1 VWDEGEHLTPI
12 LGRLVRLIPNHED
25 DKEMSALKLLFEH
38 RLDADPLRARLE
50 WLDIVESRS
59 LLWGFIS
66 SPKRELIRSVLN
78 TLNLEIVKRA
88 RPPNVFDFASASV
101 GNMFLAGYVITSL
114 PSLNLLSLTHWVLYL
129 ANLPPAHASSP
140 APSSPQST
148 SSP

>member
-1 VWDEGEHLTPI
+1 MVISGVSFGLRVVWDQEGDLTPI

-38 RLDADPLRARLE
+38 RLDVDPLRARSE

-101 GNMFLAGYVITSL
+101 GNMFLAGYVITGL
-114 PSLNLLSLTHWVLYL
+114 PSLFLSPSHT
-129 ANLPPAHASSP
+129 SP
-140 APSSPQST
+140 LDTVPH
-148 SSP
+148 